1 MTTTLSGTDKRR
13 FALEA
18 LADDK
23 PCRRKAIY
31 EQVAKSAGVPYDT
44 LASHGYILQDL
55 RSAGL
60 VERPS
65 RGIYRIT
72 RKGCRWLQC
81 GVPLTKSNL
90 IARE

>member
-1 MTTTLSGTDKRR
+1 MTTLSGTEKRR

-18 LADDK
+18 LK
-23 PCRRKAIY
+23 EGKSCRRKAIY
-31 EQVAKSAGVPYDT
+31 EQVANSAGVPYDT

-72 RKGCRWLQC
+72 CKGSHCLQS
-81 GVPLTKSNL
+81 GVPLTKANL
-90 IARE
+90 IRRE